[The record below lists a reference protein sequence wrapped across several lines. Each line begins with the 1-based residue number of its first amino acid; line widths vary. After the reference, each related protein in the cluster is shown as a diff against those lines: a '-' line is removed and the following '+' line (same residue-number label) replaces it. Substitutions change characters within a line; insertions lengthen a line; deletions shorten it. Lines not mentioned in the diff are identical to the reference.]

1 VSFAEAAVF
10 PSCLTTASYALF
22 MRSALALDLPPLT
35 GHAEQKNQSLIV
47 WGGSSVV
54 GSTAIQLATLAG
66 YTVVATSSPH
76 NFEHCRSLGAEK
88 VFDYK
93 SERVVEDVVAACE
106 SLGGECVGAFVAYY
120 NDDSAV
126 SCSRI
131 VSGLKGKRVVGTV
144 APPGLD
150 VPKGVVEG
158 VRIVDSEFFFPV
170 PLFPFSH

>member
-1 VSFAEAAVF
+1 
-10 PSCLTTASYALF
+10 
-22 MRSALALDLPPLT
+22 
-35 GHAEQKNQSLIV
+35 
-47 WGGSSVV
+47 
-54 GSTAIQLATLAG
+54 
-66 YTVVATSSPH
+66 
-76 NFEHCRSLGAEK
+76 
-88 VFDYK
+88 
-93 SERVVEDVVAACE
+93 
-106 SLGGECVGAFVAYY
+106 VAYY